1 MKVNNYEKY
10 NIKEII
16 SSIIQKQLNQRLMK
30 LELKNKNEIN
40 ETQIITQKSN
50 ELIEELSHL
59 SYKVKKKIN
68 LKKNNIKLSSS
79 KNILKSNSQIILN
92 KKYQKKSLY
101 NNNNKFK
108 NLYFKKN
115 QTPIKNINTI
125 SILNLNKC
133 KSSKIPNISLDR
145 ILIKNKKNNNNN
157 RLGNIKTNNNKN
169 KIRKYSKDISI
180 KRKKKKILKYF
191 SPSEDKSITKNNIY
205 NYINDLDID
214 NISINFEDEQRISQ
228 IDIYKSENNIDKDD
242 KNSKRL
248 LSLKLGPL
256 IETIENEKRIN
267 FLSNNLFKNDTNSRN
282 EENIVKYSNYNE
294 NIFPIIIEYIFE
306 YLYIFLD
313 TKSFFNFLII
323 NKEYFKL
330 LITLLITK
338 KEENVN
344 HINKIL
350 TELKKNNNFLNF
362 KDNKIKTFE
371 YNINSNRAISLLNT
385 ITVENFFNEENINFK
400 DKKVSLIFD
409 LYFISI
415 GKKIDVIEYNFN
427 NKLRQKYIIN
437 HFKLNNKKNIGII
450 LDSEIKNILFNDE
463 IINSL
468 YNYSYNYIN
477 LISPTYLQKINKNIA
492 LISFLIKNILE
503 NIGITKDFTN
513 NNNLKKFYQLY
524 CSRLNINKEIIKR
537 LKKIKDL
544 Y

>member
-1 MKVNNYEKY
+1 MKVNTYEKY

-16 SSIIQKQLNQRLMK
+16 SSIIQKQLNQRLIK

-50 ELIEELSHL
+50 ELIKELSHL

-101 NNNNKFK
+101 NNNKFK

-145 ILIKNKKNNNNN
+145 ILIKNKKNNNN

-350 TELKKNNNFLNF
+350 TELKKNNSFLNF